1 MLSAPGLAWQACLK
15 KTWVK
20 LELLADYDMLLMVE
34 KGIRGGIGQAL
45 HRYVKTK
52 DKYMN
57 NYNKKIDSWYI
68 ENLDANSLYRWA
80 MSEKLPINGFKW
92 VKNLSK
98 LNENF
103 IKSYDENSD
112 KGYFLDVEVEYPKTL
127 FNSHKD
133 LPFLPERKKF

>member
-1 MLSAPGLAWQACLK
+1 
-15 KTWVK
+15 
-20 LELLADYDMLLMVE
+20 MLLMVE

-57 NYNKKIDSWYI
+57 NYNKKIDSSYI

-92 VKNLSK
+92 VKTYQNLM
-98 LNENF
+98 
-103 IKSYDENSD
+103 
-112 KGYFLDVEVEYPKTL
+112 KTL
-127 FNSHKD
+127 
-133 LPFLPERKKF
+133 

>member
-1 MLSAPGLAWQACLK
+1 MG
-15 KTWVK
+15 
-20 LELLADYDMLLMVE
+20 E
-34 KGIRGGIGQAL
+34 
-45 HRYVKTK
+45 
-52 DKYMN
+52 
-57 NYNKKIDSWYI
+57 
-68 ENLDANSLYRWA
+68 
-80 MSEKLPINGFKW
+80 
-92 VKNLSK
+92 NLSK

>member
-1 MLSAPGLAWQACLK
+1 
-15 KTWVK
+15 
-20 LELLADYDMLLMVE
+20 
-34 KGIRGGIGQAL
+34 
-45 HRYVKTK
+45 
-52 DKYMN
+52 MN
-57 NYNKKIDSWYI
+57 NYNKKIDSSYI

>member
-1 MLSAPGLAWQACLK
+1 
-15 KTWVK
+15 
-20 LELLADYDMLLMVE
+20 MLLMVE

-57 NYNKKIDSWYI
+57 NYNKKIDSSYI